1 MLKLTA
7 GTQNAII
14 KVSLAVI
21 VLVIMYFVWTKVISP
36 KENFEGEYAPM
47 DMSMDTPM
55 ESYEASE
62 PEDFSAETYEASEP
76 EDFSA
81 ETYDDEETYNDA
93 GEYETYEDDAGDET
107 YDDDAGEETY
117 DDDAGEETYGDE
129 AGEEAY
135 EEEAYDDGTEHEMYS
150 ESDGEMY
157 DDMNEGFSVME
168 PTVDDAYANAL
179 FTAPVM

>member
-7 GTQNAII
+7 GTQKAII

-21 VLVIMYFVWTKVISP
+21 VLVIMYFVWTRVISP

-47 DMSMDTPM
+47 DMPT

-62 PEDFSAETYEASEP
+62 PEDFSAETYG
-76 EDFSA
+76 ED
-81 ETYDDEETYNDA
+81 
-93 GEYETYEDDAGDET
+93 
-107 YDDDAGEETY
+107 EETY
-117 DDDAGEETYGDE
+117 DDGEEETYDDGEEETYGEDDETYGEDEETYEEETYGEDEETYGEDEETYGEEDETYGEDETYEEETYGD
-129 AGEEAY
+129 
-135 EEEAYDDGTEHEMYS
+135 DDDS
-150 ESDGEMY
+150 EMY

-168 PTVDDAYANAL
+168 PTVDDAFANAL